1 MNKEQFIKIAGGVY
15 KSKKDYEYWDGSD
28 KKTNFWDFF
37 NGQIIT
43 KEGTIEYD
51 KEILSFYGGIPV
63 ETLIERDIHSIEH
76 IIPKDFLNKYLKK
89 RYYTIR
95 RGATINPFNFAPC
108 HRTLNTVRSTFPYDF
123 EGDKVTTQHKTS
135 LTTEFTDYGF
145 DDDAEWVVPAK
156 TKGDVARAILY
167 MCLIY
172 DITGLYSNHVD
183 ELVSWAKSDL
193 PTFWEIKYNQ
203 WVHMYKGINNPFIR
217 YVNTDATKPYSEL
230 LDDDEL
236 LNAIRGENT
245 VAVDPSTVT
254 KLKVIERKK
263 VAEGTIKIVAALV
276 NPDGK
281 DAGNETISLFN
292 TSPDSVFLKGWQ
304 LINKKKKAYYFGE
317 EHIASGEFKTIKLPE
332 NALKLSN
339 RGDIIQLLDEED
351 KTIHKVKY
359 TSAASRKKG
368 WQVVF

>member
-236 LNAIRGENT
+236 LNAIRGDNT

-263 VAEGTIKIVAALV
+263 V
-276 NPDGK
+276 
-281 DAGNETISLFN
+281 
-292 TSPDSVFLKGWQ
+292 
-304 LINKKKKAYYFGE
+304 
-317 EHIASGEFKTIKLPE
+317 
-332 NALKLSN
+332 
-339 RGDIIQLLDEED
+339 
-351 KTIHKVKY
+351 KY
-359 TSAASRKKG
+359 
-368 WQVVF
+368 